1 MKPEPPDSAEIDAL
15 KELQRSPGYELVM
28 ERIEE
33 EMERRRDQL
42 EDLCTQQLT
51 DYTRGYLKALRT
63 VLGIPQ
69 ILIDEIS
76 KEL

>member
-1 MKPEPPDSAEIDAL
+1 MKNEPPDSAEIDSL
-15 KELQRSPGYELVM
+15 KELQRSPGYSLLVG
-28 ERIEE
+28 RINA
-33 EMERRRDQL
+33 EMERKRDQL

-76 KEL
+76 KEQ